1 MKEQTISGE
10 IRFTGVGLHSGT
22 INEMILCPA
31 PEGFGIRFQR
41 TDIAGEPVMEAL
53 ADHVAKTE
61 RSTVLVR
68 DQMRVGTPEHLLAA
82 FFGMGVDN
90 VLVKLNGP
98 EVPILDGSAYPFASA
113 IKDTGVRE
121 QRAERFCYNLQN
133 PVYFS
138 DKNSGTMV
146 EVVPADSFSA
156 RVILDFDSGVL
167 GKQEFVYDQE
177 RDFLEDIARS
187 RTFVFL
193 HEVLPLLKK
202 GLIRGGDMDNAL
214 VIADKDLN
222 EEDLALLR
230 TIFNKPGLK
239 LHQGYLNNSELY
251 FSNECARHKMMDLLG
266 DLLLAGRRFNASVTA
281 YKPGH
286 AANTAVAL
294 MINYQMKKNSYDT

>member
-1 MKEQTISGE
+1 MKQQTISGE
-10 IRFTGVGLHSGT
+10 IRFEGVGLHSGT
-22 INEMILCPA
+22 TNEMILCPA

-41 TDIAGEPVMEAL
+41 TDIPGEPVIGAQ
-53 ADHVAKTE
+53 ADLVARTE
-61 RSTVLVR
+61 RSTVLI
-68 DQMRVGTPEHLLAA
+68 QGQIKVGTPEHLLAA

-90 VLVKLNGP
+90 VLVKLGGP
-98 EVPILDGSAYPFASA
+98 EVPIMDGSAYPFATA
-113 IKDTGVRE
+113 IKYTGVRE
-121 QRAERFCYNLQN
+121 QKTERLCYNLKS

-138 DKNSGTMV
+138 DKNSGTKV

-167 GKQEFVYDQE
+167 GKQEFVYDQDM
-177 RDFLEDIARS
+177 DFLSAIARS

-193 HEVLPLLKK
+193 HEVLPLLKR

-214 VIADKDLN
+214 VIADKDVN

-230 TIFNKPGLK
+230 TMFNKPGLK
-239 LHQGYLNNSELY
+239 LQQGYLNDSELH
-251 FSNECARHKMMDLLG
+251 FPNECARHKMMDLLG
-266 DLLLAGRRFNASVTA
+266 DLLLAGRRINASVTA

-294 MINYQMKKNSYDT
+294 MINNQMKKNGYDT